1 MRPTRTAVAAFF
13 GAAAI
18 GLSAPVAAAVDSP
31 VGSVSPGSVRPDS
44 TVHLTLE
51 NCDDQSARADGG
63 GAFGPT
69 NLAAK
74 EPGTFEGSA
83 TVFSDAKPGAEY
95 EVKFWCG
102 SRPDGAASVTIA
114 DGSPG
119 EPSGRPSDRPT
130 HHDPKDRP
138 SHDPAHE
145 PTRPSHGTRGG
156 EGGSIAG
163 MSTTTAVAGAG
174 LLAAAAGG
182 GVYAMRRR
190 ARSSGGN

>member
-1 MRPTRTAVAAFF
+1 MRPTRTAVAALF

-31 VGSVSPGSVRPDS
+31 VGSVSPGSVRPGS

-69 NLAAK
+69 NLAEK
-74 EPGTFEGSA
+74 EPGMFEGSA

-119 EPSGRPSDRPT
+119 EPSGRPT

-190 ARSSGGN
+190 ARNSGGN